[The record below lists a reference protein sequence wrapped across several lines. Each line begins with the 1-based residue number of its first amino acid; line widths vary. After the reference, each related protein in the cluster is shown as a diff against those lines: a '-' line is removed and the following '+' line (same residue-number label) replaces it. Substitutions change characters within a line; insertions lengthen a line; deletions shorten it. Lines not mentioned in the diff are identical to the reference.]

1 MKSRFRTWIVKKLL
15 WPILSRPI
23 VRPVNWTVEER
34 NAFDLFCATSCGIK
48 LFEFLRQ
55 VVATQTFQAVYRDSV
70 SANARARGMQDVLAL
85 LHRLRVF
92 PPEESIFSGLE
103 DEEQT
108 EPEGID
114 ASKSDRWRWLGG
126 SGAIG

>member
-1 MKSRFRTWIVKKLL
+1 MNWVLRWYLRQVLSK
-15 WPILSRPI
+15 PIIRAI
-23 VRPVNWTVEER
+23 NWSPEDIRDFE
-34 NAFDLFCATSCGIK
+34 LFCRTRCGMR

-92 PPEESIFSGLE
+92 PLEESANAALD

-108 EPEGID
+108 GLPGTSVAE
-114 ASKSDRWRWLGG
+114 SDRWRWMGG

>member
-1 MKSRFRTWIVKKLL
+1 MNWVLRWYLRQVLSK
-15 WPILSRPI
+15 PIIRAI
-23 VRPVNWTVEER
+23 NWSPEDIRDFE
-34 NAFDLFCATSCGIK
+34 LFCRTRCGMR

-92 PPEESIFSGLE
+92 PLEESANAALE

-108 EPEGID
+108 GPLRENVTE
-114 ASKSDRWRWLGG
+114 SYRWRWQGG

>member
-1 MKSRFRTWIVKKLL
+1 MNWVLRWYLRQVLSK
-15 WPILSRPI
+15 PIIRAI
-23 VRPVNWTVEER
+23 NWSPEDIRDFE
-34 NAFDLFCATSCGIK
+34 LFCRTRCGMR

-108 EPEGID
+108 ESEGID